1 MLKLKDIVKVY
12 IAGETK
18 VTALKKI
25 SINFRKN
32 EFVSILG
39 PSGCGKTTLL
49 NIIGGLDRYTSGD
62 LLINDV
68 STKKYN
74 NENWDSY
81 RNHSIGFVF
90 QSYNLIPHQTVL
102 GNVELALTLSGVS
115 RNERK
120 NRAIKALEQVGL
132 SDQINKLPNQL
143 SGGQM
148 QRVAIARAIVN
159 NPDIILADEPT
170 GALDTETSIQVMEIL
185 KGIAKDRLVIM
196 VTHNPDLANKYSTR
210 IIKLLDGEIIDDSN
224 PYDGSDNT
232 FGAFEKVV
240 KAKKTSMSFL
250 TAISLS
256 LKNLLTKKGR
266 TFLTAFAG
274 SIGIIGIALILSLSN
289 GFQRYISKIEEDTLS
304 SYPITIEETSLDL
317 SSFMNY
323 NKKEDKIKDKDP
335 NKIYSD
341 NIMTSLLQNYLRGIK
356 KNDLVSLKK
365 YLDSNEELKQYVS
378 SIKYNYNANI
388 NIYKSD
394 YSEYATQLV
403 PYKIPKY
410 MATILGPSYTQIEM
424 LMQSSVVWEEML
436 DNQELID
443 SQYDLLK
450 GAWPTNY
457 DEVVLVV
464 NEDNEL
470 SDYILYALGLR
481 QESELQELLKNINNP
496 DYVDKVTEYSLDELL
511 GLTYKLVVDSSY
523 YELQE
528 NGFWASK
535 KDDQEYLK
543 KLLDK
548 ALDIKIVGI
557 IRPKE
562 NVKATSISGAI
573 GYTKQLTDYIVN
585 ENSKSDVIVAQ
596 KSLYETEQKSIFDGS
611 IIDDNQYKMIMSE
624 LGDADLSQPSSI
636 SIYPNSF
643 ESKDKIIK
651 IINDYNSDK
660 SSADKIQY
668 TDYIGLMMSS
678 VTTII
683 NAITYILVA
692 FVAIS
697 LVVSSIM
704 IGIITYI
711 SVLERTKE
719 IGVLRSI
726 GASRKDVSRVFNAET
741 LIIGFVAGTLG
752 ILITILLCIPANLI
766 INHYTGIGNVAKLP
780 AVGGI
785 ILVFIS
791 MGLTLFAG
799 LIPSSIASKKDP
811 VLALRS
817 E

>member
-1 MLKLKDIVKVY
+1 MLKLKNIVKVY
-12 IAGETK
+12 VAGETK
-18 VTALKKI
+18 VEALKGV

-49 NIIGGLDRYTSGD
+49 NIIGGLDRYTSGN
-62 LLINDV
+62 LIINDV
-68 STKKYN
+68 STKRYT

-120 NRAIKALEQVGL
+120 LKAIKALERVGL
-132 SDQINKLPNQL
+132 KDQINKLPNQL

-159 NPDIILADEPT
+159 DPEIILADEPT

-185 KGIAKDRLVIM
+185 KEIANDRLVIM

-210 IIKLLDGEIIDDSN
+210 IIKLLDGKVTDDSN
-224 PYDGSDNT
+224 PYDGEL
-232 FGAFEKVV
+232 EK
-240 KAKKTSMSFL
+240 KNAESSKKTRKTSMSFL

-266 TFLTAFAG
+266 TILTAFAG

-304 SYPITIEETSLDL
+304 TYPITIEETSLDL
-317 SSFMNY
+317 TSMINNNKS
-323 NKKEDKIKDKDP
+323 NKKEENRDS
-335 NKIYSD
+335 NKVYSD
-341 NIMTSLLQNYLRGIK
+341 NIMTGLLQTYLRGIK
-356 KNDLVSLKK
+356 KNDLKSLKE
-365 YLDSNEELKQYVS
+365 YLDDNEEIKQYVS
-378 SIKYNYNANI
+378 TIKYNYNANI

-394 YSEYATQLV
+394 YSAYATQLV

-410 MATILGPSYTQIEM
+410 MATIMGPSYAQMEM
-424 LMQSSVVWEEML
+424 MMQSSVVWEEML
-436 DNQELID
+436 DNKDLVN

-450 GAWPTNY
+450 GNWPTKY

-464 NEDNEL
+464 DENNEI
-470 SDYILYALGLR
+470 SDYVLYALGLKD
-481 QESELQELLKNINNP
+481 ESELQDLLKNLDNP
-496 DYVDKVTEYSLDELL
+496 NYVDNVSEYSLDELL

-523 YELQE
+523 YELQD
-528 NGFWASK
+528 NGLWMSK
-535 KDDQEYLK
+535 REDQEYVK
-543 KLLDK
+543 KLLDS
-548 ALDIKIVGI
+548 ALDVKISGI

-562 NVKATSISGAI
+562 NAKATSIKGAI
-573 GYTKQLTDYIVN
+573 GYTKELTEYVI
-585 ENSKSDVIVAQ
+585 SKNLESEVVKAQ
-596 KSLYETEQKSIFDGS
+596 KDLYQLEQKSILDGNK
-611 IIDDNQYKMIMSE
+611 IDENQYKTIMLE
-624 LGDADLSQPSSI
+624 LGEADLDKPSSI
-636 SIYPNSF
+636 SIYPSSF
-643 ESKDKIIK
+643 DSKDKIIE
-651 IINDYNSDK
+651 IIKKYNSNK
-660 SSADKIQY
+660 SEADKIQY

-678 VTTII
+678 ITTII

-726 GASRKDVSRVFNAET
+726 GASRKDISRVFNAET

-752 ILITILLCIPANLI
+752 ILVTVILCIPANLI
-766 INHYTGIGNVAKLP
+766 IKHFTSISGVAQLP
-780 AVGGI
+780 VLGAI
-785 ILVFIS
+785 ILVLIS
-791 MGLTLFAG
+791 MGLTVFAG
-799 LIPSSIASKKDP
+799 LIPSTVASRKDP